1 MFTRTVNFNYPKF
14 EKCAFFK
21 KSTAHFQKLTLT
33 GTVNFDFR
41 KFEKCA
47 FLKKSSAHFQIL
59 RRLFSKVNVY
69 RHLNFEKFKKCAAQF
84 QTLMFTGTVNFDFR
98 KFKKCAFF

>member
-1 MFTRTVNFNYPKF
+1 MFTGTVNFDYRKF

-21 KSTAHFQKLTLT
+21 KSAAHFQKLMFT

-47 FLKKSSAHFQIL
+47 VFNKSAPPYP
-59 RRLFSKVNVY
+59 KVNVY
-69 RHLNFEKFKKCAAQF
+69 RHCEF
-84 QTLMFTGTVNFDFR
+84 
-98 KFKKCAFF
+98 

>member
-1 MFTRTVNFNYPKF
+1 MFTGTVNFDIRKF

-21 KSTAHFQKLTLT
+21 KSTTHFQKLMFT

-47 FLKKSSAHFQIL
+47 FLTNPPPIFKS
-59 RRLFSKVNVY
+59 
-69 RHLNFEKFKKCAAQF
+69 
-84 QTLMFTGTVNFDFR
+84 
-98 KFKKCAFF
+98 